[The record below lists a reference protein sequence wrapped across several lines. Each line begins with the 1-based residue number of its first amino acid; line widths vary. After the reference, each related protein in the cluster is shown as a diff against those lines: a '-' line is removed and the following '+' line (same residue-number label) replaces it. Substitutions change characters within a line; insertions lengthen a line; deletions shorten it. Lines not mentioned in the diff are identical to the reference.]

1 MSTTI
6 GTKGSDVY
14 TSEGVGNPCV
24 ALSVLLVRGQTK
36 EVIETGLLKILNQNN
51 INFIEDA
58 FVLAFMTRNIRG
70 GTGERDVSRIMFQV
84 LYQQLPQIM
93 TELFD
98 LIPHYGCWNDIFTIW
113 DESGNIDIHNK
124 FSEVILKQLKQDE
137 ENLKEE
143 KSISLLAKWI
153 PRENRQGHI
162 AQHLSRLLF
171 PEETFNQMEVAYLDN
186 KYYFPEYIRP
196 RIKNKLP
203 NDHSFQESIANE
215 LVTKIIIHE
224 NDYYY
229 KQSTIKL
236 LQKRAENVQ
245 RIQLKLYRKKISKL
259 NKHLNTVEIKQC
271 DNHWADI
278 KPETVPGRAL
288 ARYKTAF
295 LNMKKH
301 TNDIRYPDN
310 SDRIECAEHF
320 KNHTKK
326 VLLGVDNS
334 KVNAVNTVLPSDIY
348 KNIISNINDINIS
361 DDIKNI
367 NRAQWKMIRDDLKA
381 SGIFKKMLAMCDFSG
396 SMSGDPVLASG
407 SLGILLSEI
416 CEGQGKNKIMTFD
429 STPKWIEFPEGTDIY
444 EKVEIIRNS
453 RLGQGLSTD
462 FQKAM
467 DLYLTNLK
475 KNRTPVEDQDDTLVV
490 FTDMCW
496 DAACGSSDQS
506 YYTGNTYRNNVKTK
520 PWQTH
525 IEMIR
530 ESFKRAGED
539 MFGEGNGYTMPRIV
553 IWNLRATAGE
563 YHAQAN
569 TDGVLMYSGWSP
581 SVFKQLVKEG
591 FTVQNP
597 VDGLRLQLDDPMYD
611 IIRDRIR
618 KILK

>member
-1 MSTTI
+1 MSTTV

-14 TSEGVGNPCV
+14 TSEGVGDPRV

-36 EVIETGLLKILNQNN
+36 QVIETGLKKILNE
-51 INFIEDA
+51 NFVEDA
-58 FVLAFMTRNIRG
+58 FVLSFMTRNIRG
-70 GTGERDVSRIMFQV
+70 GTGERDVSRIMFKILHQEK
-84 LYQQLPQIM
+84 PNIM
-93 TELFD
+93 MELFD

-113 DESGNIDIHNK
+113 DESGNIDIQNK
-124 FSEVILKQLKQDE
+124 LSEIILKQLKQDE
-137 ENLKEE
+137 DNIKEE
-143 KSISLLAKWI
+143 KPISLLAKWI

-162 AQHLSRLLF
+162 AQHLARLLF
-171 PEETFNQMEVAYLDN
+171 PEESFNDMEVAYLDN
-186 KYYFPEYIRP
+186 KYYLPEYIRP

-203 NDHSFQESIANE
+203 TDVSFQESIANE
-215 LVTKIIIHE
+215 LVTKILFKGGNNE
-224 NDYYY
+224 MY
-229 KQSTIKL
+229 KEHTIKL
-236 LQKRAENVQ
+236 LQKRAEHVQ

-259 NKHLNTVEIKQC
+259 NKQLNTVEIKQC

-301 TNDIRYPDN
+301 NNEIRYPDN
-310 SDRIECAEHF
+310 QDRIECAEHF

-348 KNIISNINDINIS
+348 KNIISNINDISIT
-361 DDIKNI
+361 DDVKNI
-367 NRAQWKMIRDDLKA
+367 NRAQWKMIRDDLKS

-396 SMSGDPVLASG
+396 SMSGDPVFASG

-429 STPKWIEFPEGTDIY
+429 STPKWIEFPENADIY

-475 KNRTPVEDQDDTLVV
+475 KNRTPIEDQDDTLVV

-496 DAACGSSDQS
+496 DAACGSSEES
-506 YYTGNTYRNNVKTK
+506 YYTGNTYRNHVKTDS
-520 PWQTH
+520 WQTH

-569 TDGVLMYSGWSP
+569 TEGVLMYSGWSP

-597 VDGLRLQLDDPMYD
+597 VNGLLLQLDDPMYD
-611 IIRDRIR
+611 IIRTRIR
-618 KILK
+618 NIQK